1 MHDVIAK
8 SNLAFD
14 IARTTVA
21 NHIYDDTRLIKTLS
35 LSLPR
40 CFRWLRGQQANW
52 LAGPQKCHHYISKKL
67 KMKRPLGASGS

>member
-21 NHIYDDTRLIKTLS
+21 NHIYDDTRLIETLS
-35 LSLPR
+35 LSLVA
-40 CFRWLRGQQANW
+40 FVGYVGNKLTGWLGHRNATIIF
-52 LAGPQKCHHYISKKL
+52 QKN
-67 KMKRPLGASGS
+67 